1 MDLRAHSRATI
12 AVTLAR
18 RPSTEGAELA
28 SLPGEV
34 DCLEIRADLAG
45 DLDPDWL
52 RARFPGTLLYSL
64 RSTAGGG
71 AAHLSESARRDR
83 LTRAGALHDLV
94 ELEGDRDLTGEIL
107 AAIPPHRR
115 VISWHGPACHS
126 SSLTS
131 RFRAFSGTP
140 ARLYRFV
147 SAVERPGDELDSLTF
162 LAGLRRP
169 DTIAYAEAPHA
180 CWTRLLAPRLGSPI
194 VFGGID
200 RNEHDS
206 AGPSVHRLIEHYGLP
221 RLDPVKHI
229 FGIVGTHVHHSLS
242 PRLHNAAYR
251 ALGIPALFLAF
262 PVDSFGRF
270 WSRMV
275 EPGALSGVGFSID
288 GLTVASPF
296 KEEALGRA
304 VEVSAMA
311 RRAGSSNLLH
321 RTPRGWV
328 ADTTDSDG
336 VLPILRERR
345 ISPARRAA
353 VVGCGGSGRAVAAS
367 LEMAGARV
375 TLVNRGLERG
385 RHATQLLGLS
395 FVPLSEFSVRGY
407 SLVVNATPVGS
418 ALNDLPFAIEGLN
431 EDAVVVDQVYG
442 DHPTP
447 LMTRTRALGR
457 VGIDGRE
464 VLLSQVRR
472 QFEVM
477 IGRGMPVTGAR
488 DVLGLDAATT
498 VTVRQQP
505 VEQ

>member
-1 MDLRAHSRATI
+1 VDLRAHSRATI
-12 AVTLAR
+12 AAILSR
-18 RPSTEGAELA
+18 MPSAGGAELA
-28 SLPGEV
+28 SLPTDV
-34 DCLEIRADLAG
+34 NCLELRADLAG

-52 RARFPGTLLYSL
+52 RARFPGALLYSL
-64 RSTAGGG
+64 RSAASGG
-71 AAHLSESARRDR
+71 AVRLSESDRRDR
-83 LTRAGALHDLV
+83 LIRAAAAHDLV
-94 ELEGDRDLTGEIL
+94 ELEGERDLTREIL
-107 AAIPPHRR
+107 GAIPAHRR
-115 VISWHGPACHS
+115 VISWHGAACPA

-131 RFRAFSGTP
+131 RFRAFSETP

-147 SAVERPGDELDSLTF
+147 SAVGRPGDELESLTF
-162 LAGLRRP
+162 LAGLRRS
-169 DTIAYAEAPHA
+169 DTIAYADAPHA

-200 RNEHDS
+200 REPPDS
-206 AGPSVHRLIEHYGLP
+206 AEPSVYRLIEDYGLP
-221 RLDPVKHI
+221 RLDPVTHI
-229 FGIVGTHVHHSLS
+229 FGIVGEHVYHSLS
-242 PRLHNAAYR
+242 PQLHNAAYR
-251 ALGIPALFLAF
+251 ALGIPALFLSF
-262 PVDSFGRF
+262 PVDSFARF

-275 EPGALSGVGFSID
+275 EADELASAGFSID

-311 RRAGSSNLLH
+311 RRAGSSNLLY
-321 RTPRGWV
+321 RTPRGWM
-328 ADTTDSDG
+328 ADTTDSES
-336 VLPILRERR
+336 VLPLLRERR
-345 ISPARRAA
+345 ISPARQAA

-367 LEMAGARV
+367 LAMAGATV

-385 RHATQLLGLS
+385 RRATQLLGMS

-418 ALNDLPFAIEGLN
+418 TLNDIPFAIEGLS

-442 DHPTP
+442 DHPTS

-472 QFEVM
+472 QFELM
-477 IGRGMPVTGAR
+477 IGRGMPETGAR
-488 DVLGLDAATT
+488 HALGLDAAASA
-498 VTVRQQP
+498 VPVRQ
-505 VEQ
+505 